1 MPQMNLGYTGLSVKK
16 PDSKDCTLCCFFY
29 MTFWKV
35 QIYRGQKLVDF
46 QSLELLWRLRR
57 VGENQIVVMF

>member
-1 MPQMNLGYTGLSVKK
+1 MPQVNLGYTGLSVKK
-16 PDSKDCTLCCFFY
+16 PDSKDCTLCCFSY

-46 QSLELLWRLRR
+46 QSLVISCGDYEGLGKIKL
-57 VGENQIVVMF
+57 